1 MQPPNITL
9 LFFLTFSVFHLYII
23 YVLQQKNF
31 ERRAFGFVL
40 YVLYMYYKLILLIQN
55 VIFSKEDKT
64 ISIKSDKNTLTMTE
78 SVLKVLVLCWTLC
91 SCSVSPASSRPPNVL
106 IFLVDDLGYGDLGYT
121 GHPTISSP
129 NIDRLARDGL
139 VLTEFYAASPVCT
152 PSRASLLTGKF
163 SIQEGGLTSLTPLT
177 G

>member
-1 MQPPNITL
+1 
-9 LFFLTFSVFHLYII
+9 
-23 YVLQQKNF
+23 
-31 ERRAFGFVL
+31 
-40 YVLYMYYKLILLIQN
+40 MYYKLILLIQN
-55 VIFSKEDKT
+55 VIFSKKDKT

-91 SCSVSPASSRPPNVL
+91 SCSVSPQSLPSSRPPNVL

-163 SIQEGGLTSLTPLT
+163 SIEEGGLTSVTPIT